1 MLDLI
6 TIFNYDNTIFDN
18 LQLPAT
24 MNKDDFINNLLLE
37 TAELELLYSRPDFLK
52 FTIGAWSTKEL
63 SIWEK
68 LDATLHYE
76 YNPIYNT
83 DRTETET
90 VNEEKR
96 GTSEVNGTS
105 VDSGSASSTSANT
118 YNRNETSVDIQKVSS
133 YDSDSLKVAEEN
145 NNTINA
151 KNNDSSTNSST
162 SRGESTLNQK
172 TLNEDRGKIIRE
184 LHTAGNIGVTTTQA
198 MIEEERKVVQF
209 CIDDYII
216 NSFKR
221 KFCILVY

>member
-1 MLDLI
+1 MIDLI
-6 TIFNYDNTIFDN
+6 TIYNYDNTIFDN
-18 LQLPAT
+18 LQLPAS
-24 MNKDDFINNLLLE
+24 MNKDDFVNNLLLE

-52 FTIGAWSTKEL
+52 FAIGVWSTKEL

-90 VNEEKR
+90 VHEEKR
-96 GTSEVNGTS
+96 GASEVSGTS
-105 VDSGSASSTSANT
+105 TDTGTASSTSSNK
-118 YNRNETSVDIQKVSS
+118 YNRNETAVDIRKVSS
-133 YDSDSLKVAEEN
+133 YDSNSLKEAEEN
-145 NNTINA
+145 NNTITG
-151 KNNDSSTNSST
+151 KNDDSSTNSST
-162 SRGESTLNQK
+162 STGNSTLNQK
-172 TLNEDRGKIIRE
+172 TLNEDDGKITRE
-184 LHTAGNIGVTTTQA
+184 LHSSGNIGVTTTQA

>member
-1 MLDLI
+1 MIDLI
-6 TIFNYDNTIFDN
+6 TIYNYDNTIFDN
-18 LQLPAT
+18 LQLPAS
-24 MNKDDFINNLLLE
+24 MKKEDFINNLLLE

-52 FTIGAWSTKEL
+52 FAIGAWSKKEL
-63 SIWEK
+63 DIWEK

-96 GTSEVNGTS
+96 GASEVSGKST
-105 VDSGSASSTSANT
+105 DTGSASSNNT
-118 YNRNETSVDIQKVSS
+118 NNYNRNETSVDIRKVSS
-133 YDSDSLKVAEEN
+133 YDSDSLKAAEEN
-145 NNTINA
+145 NNTITA
-151 KNNDSSTNSST
+151 KNDDSSTNSS
-162 SRGESTLNQK
+162 SSQGESTLNQK
-172 TLNEDRGKIIRE
+172 SLTEDQGKITRE
-184 LHTAGNIGVTTTQA
+184 SHTIGNSGVKTTQA

-216 NSFKR
+216 SSFKH

>member
-1 MLDLI
+1 MIDLI
-6 TIFNYDNTIFDN
+6 TMYNYDSTIFDN
-18 LQLPAT
+18 LQLPAS
-24 MNKDDFINNLLLE
+24 MNKDDFINSLLLE
-37 TAELELLYSRPDFLK
+37 TAELELLYSKADFLK
-52 FTIGAWSTKEL
+52 FAIGVWSKKEL

-96 GTSEVNGTS
+96 GASEVSGTS
-105 VDSGSASSTSANT
+105 TDTGTASSTSTNK
-118 YNRNETSVDIQKVSS
+118 YNRNETGIDARKVSS
-133 YDSDSLKVAEEN
+133 YDSDSLKVTEEN
-145 NNTINA
+145 NNTITA
-151 KNNDSSTNSST
+151 KNDDSSANSSN
-162 SRGESTLNQK
+162 SQGESTLNQK
-172 TLNEDRGKIIRE
+172 SLSEDQGKITRE
-184 LHTAGNIGVTTTQA
+184 LHTSGNIGVTTTQA

-216 NSFKR
+216 SSFKR

>member
-6 TIFNYDNTIFDN
+6 SIYNYDNTIFDS
-18 LQLPAT
+18 LQLPAS
-24 MNKDDFINNLLLE
+24 MNKDNFINNLLLE

-52 FTIGAWSTKEL
+52 FAIGAWSNKEL

-76 YNPIYNT
+76 YNPLYNT

-90 VNEEKR
+90 IHEEKR
-96 GTSEVNGTS
+96 GASEVSGKST
-105 VDSGSASSTSANT
+105 DTGSASSNSTNN
-118 YNRNETSVDIQKVSS
+118 YNRNETGIDVRKVSS
-133 YDSDSLKVAEEN
+133 YDSDSLKAAEEN
-145 NNTINA
+145 NNTNTA
-151 KNNDSSTNSST
+151 KNDDSSTNSSN
-162 SRGESTLNQK
+162 SQGESTLNQK
-172 TLNEDRGKIIRE
+172 SLTEDQGKITRE
-184 LHTAGNIGVTTTQA
+184 LHTSGTIGVITTQT

>member
-1 MLDLI
+1 MIDLLMMN
-6 TIFNYDNTIFDN
+6 NYDHTIFDN

-24 MNKDDFINNLLLE
+24 MNKDDFINNLLFE
-37 TAELELLYSRPDFLK
+37 TAELELLYSKPDFLK
-52 FTIGAWSTKEL
+52 FAIGIWSKKEL

-76 YNPIYNT
+76 YNPINNT

-90 VNEEKR
+90 VTEEKTGKR
-96 GTSEVNGTS
+96 NIDGSSTDT
-105 VDSGSASSTSANT
+105 GSANSTTTNNYKRDEST
-118 YNRNETSVDIQKVSS
+118 TDVRSVSS
-133 YDSDSLKVAEEN
+133 YDSDTLKTAEQST
-145 NNTINA
+145 NTIEADNT
-151 KNNDSSTNSST
+151 DTSTNESRST
-162 SRGESTLNQK
+162 GTSTLTQTQNSK
-172 TLNEDRGKIIRE
+172 DSGTVTRE
-184 LHTAGNIGVTTTQA
+184 LHTSGTIGVITTQA

>member
-1 MLDLI
+1 MIDLI
-6 TIFNYDNTIFDN
+6 TMYNYDSTIFDN
-18 LQLPAT
+18 LQLPAS
-24 MNKDDFINNLLLE
+24 MNKDDFINSLLLE
-37 TAELELLYSRPDFLK
+37 TAELELLYSRADFLK
-52 FTIGAWSTKEL
+52 FAIGVWSKKEL

-96 GTSEVNGTS
+96 GASEVSGTS
-105 VDSGSASSTSANT
+105 TDTGSASSTSSSN
-118 YNRNETSVDIQKVSS
+118 YNRNENSVDIRKVSS
-133 YDSDSLKVAEEN
+133 YDSDSLKAAEEN
-145 NNTINA
+145 NNTITA
-151 KNNDSSTNSST
+151 KNDDSSTNSSN
-162 SRGESTLNQK
+162 SQGESTLNQK
-172 TLNEDRGKIIRE
+172 SLTEDQGKITRE
-184 LHTAGNIGVTTTQA
+184 LHTSGNIGVTTTQA

-216 NSFKR
+216 SSFKR

>member
-6 TIFNYDNTIFDN
+6 TIYNYDNTIFDN
-18 LQLPAT
+18 LQLPAS
-24 MNKDDFINNLLLE
+24 MNKGDFVNNLLLE

-52 FTIGAWSTKEL
+52 FAIGAWSKKEL

-90 VNEEKR
+90 INEEKR
-96 GTSEVNGTS
+96 GASEV
-105 VDSGSASSTSANT
+105 SGKSTDTGAASSNSKNS
-118 YNRNETSVDIQKVSS
+118 YNRNETGVDIRKVSS
-133 YDSDSLKVAEEN
+133 YDSDTLKAAEEN
-145 NNTINA
+145 NNTIAA
-151 KNNDSSTNSST
+151 KNDDSSTNSS
-162 SRGESTLNQK
+162 SSQGESTLNQK
-172 TLNEDRGKIIRE
+172 SLSEDQGKITRE
-184 LHTAGNIGVTTTQA
+184 LHTSGNIGVTTTQA

>member
-6 TIFNYDNTIFDN
+6 MMYNYDNTIFDN
-18 LQLPAT
+18 LQLPSS

-52 FTIGAWSTKEL
+52 FAIGVWSTKEL

-90 VNEEKR
+90 VHEEKR
-96 GTSEVNGTS
+96 GASEVSGTS
-105 VDSGSASSTSANT
+105 TDTGTASSTSSNK
-118 YNRNETSVDIQKVSS
+118 YNRNETAVDIRKVSS
-133 YDSDSLKVAEEN
+133 YDSNSLKEAEEN
-145 NNTINA
+145 NNTITG
-151 KNNDSSTNSST
+151 KNDDSSTNSST
-162 SRGESTLNQK
+162 STGNSTLNQK
-172 TLNEDRGKIIRE
+172 TLNEDDGKITRE
-184 LHTAGNIGVTTTQA
+184 LHSSGNIGVTTTQA

>member
-1 MLDLI
+1 MIDLI
-6 TIFNYDNTIFDN
+6 TMYNYDNTIFDN
-18 LQLPAT
+18 LQLPST

-37 TAELELLYSRPDFLK
+37 TAELELLYSKPDFLK
-52 FTIGAWSTKEL
+52 FAIGAWSKKEL

-76 YNPIYNT
+76 YNPINNT

-90 VNEEKR
+90 VTEEKTGKR
-96 GTSEVNGTS
+96 NIDG
-105 VDSGSASSTSANT
+105 SSTDTGTANST
-118 YNRNETSVDIQKVSS
+118 TKNNYKRDESSTDVRSVSS
-133 YDSDSLKVAEEN
+133 YDSDALKAVEQSSNTIEA
-145 NNTINA
+145 NNT
-151 KNNDSSTNSST
+151 DTSTNESHST
-162 SRGESTLNQK
+162 GTSTLTQTQNS
-172 TLNEDRGKIIRE
+172 EDSGTVTRE
-184 LHTAGNIGVTTTQA
+184 LHTSGTIGVITTQA

>member
-18 LQLPAT
+18 LQLPAS
-24 MNKDDFINNLLLE
+24 MNKNDFINNLLLE

-52 FTIGAWSTKEL
+52 FAIGAWSTKEL

-68 LDATLHYE
+68 LAATLHYE
-76 YNPIYNT
+76 YNPIYNS

-90 VNEEKR
+90 VHEEKR
-96 GTSEVNGTS
+96 GASEITGTS
-105 VDSGSASSTSANT
+105 TDAGTASSTSTNK
-118 YNRNETSVDIQKVSS
+118 YNRNETAVDIRKVSS
-133 YDSDSLKVAEEN
+133 YDSNSLKDVEEN
-145 NNTINA
+145 NNTITG
-151 KNNDSSTNSST
+151 KNDDSSTNSST
-162 SRGESTLNQK
+162 SQGESTLNQK
-172 TLNEDRGKIIRE
+172 TLSEDQGKITRE
-184 LHTAGNIGVTTTQA
+184 LHTSGTIGVITTQA
-198 MIEEERKVVQF
+198 LIEEERKVVQF